1 MTCEFTRPHQCGSDC
16 GGECSGRCAGRTSA
30 HVAPAAQAAA
40 ARQPGGYPWDAITP
54 VGGTALDDELE
65 ADLADAALGL
75 LMTLILVSAT
85 AFSAGFVFARLF
97 G

>member
-1 MTCEFTRPHQCGSDC
+1 MSCEFTHPHQCG
-16 GGECSGRCAGRTSA
+16 GHCAGCTSA
-30 HVAPAAQAAA
+30 HTAPAVATPASQVAA

-54 VGGTALDDELE
+54 VNGAYEDELE

-85 AFSAGFVFARLF
+85 AFAAGFVFARLF